1 MKGTFATAAI
11 VAAMIWG
18 WTALAGAD
26 PPTGTVTTYALTPTP
41 SSPANIVAG
50 PDHDVWFV
58 QPNADADEIGTVMA
72 SGMVGEFPVT
82 GPSADPDDL
91 TASFDL
97 SLNAAANGD
106 SVPPTSI
113 ASGPPASGLL
123 FFIEALGDFSGLAE
137 ISTAG
142 TITQT
147 LRLPFDNPT
156 VRIGTDAA
164 GDVWIPDRANG
175 SVVEVDYPYTSESA
189 TITLPTGAEPQS
201 ITAGPDGTTMW
212 VTEPG
217 IDSVASITSA
227 GVVTQYLLPVADT
240 TMGNIVLGS
249 DGNLWVGVVE
259 TAVVEAAVVDPAW
272 LVQITPGGTP
282 NAFPLPMTSNANP
295 DVLAAGPDGRLWMAD
310 GPAGTGDLTA
320 MTTAGVFSDYPGILP
335 AGDEISSIVADPS
348 GGDAVW
354 MTDETANTVDQVA
367 LQPPTPPPTTT
378 TTTTSSTTTST
389 STTTSNA
396 PLPPTSNAPL
406 PPILAATLD
415 PASDVSKSGATLSG
429 SIAEPAGSPPTS
441 VTYHFDYGTTTA
453 YGSST
458 TPGTTTAT
466 PAGASASASL
476 SGLTPYTT
484 YHYRLVAS
492 DCAISSCQVESSD
505 QSFTTGSTLAPQVN
519 TSVGAAPTTGTIL
532 IKLPGRHK
540 YERLAVGELIP
551 VGSIIDARH
560 GTILI
565 KSSLGHGEV
574 ASGLFSGGIFEVT
587 QPHGSSF
594 TDLRLESSFAACG
607 SKQLKAPFARAAA
620 AKKKKAKAKAKR
632 SHKVVNQVFG
642 NAHGQFATQGQY
654 ATAADEGTAW
664 RTSDR
669 CDGTQI
675 AVSAGRVVVT
685 NVRTHR
691 HFTLT
696 AGQHH
701 LIAGSP

>member
-1 MKGTFATAAI
+1 MKGAAAI
-11 VAAMIWG
+11 AAVVAAVIWG

-26 PPTGTVTTYALTPTP
+26 PPTGSPTTYALTPRP
-41 SSPANIVAG
+41 SSPTNIVAG

-58 QPNADADEIGTVMA
+58 QPDSDADEIGTVTA
-72 SGMVGEFPVT
+72 SGTVEFPVE
-82 GPSADPDDL
+82 GPSADLSAGLDL
-91 TASFDL
+91 IP
-97 SLNAAANGD
+97 NAAANGD

-113 ASGPPASGLL
+113 APGPPASGLL
-123 FFIEALGDFSGLAE
+123 FFTEALGDSSELAE

-147 LRLPFDNPT
+147 LGLPFDNPT
-156 VRIGTDAA
+156 NPPVTIGTDAA
-164 GDVWIPDRANG
+164 GDVWIPDWAND
-175 SVVEVDYPYTSESA
+175 SVVEVESPYRRESA

-217 IDSVASITSA
+217 PGIDSVASITSA
-227 GVVTQYLLPVADT
+227 GVVTQHPLPVAG
-240 TMGNIVLGS
+240 TMGNIVLGP
-249 DGNLWVGVVE
+249 DGNLWVGVVQATIE
-259 TAVVEAAVVDPAW
+259 PDPAW
-272 LVQITPGGTP
+272 LVQITPAGVTTP
-282 NAFPLPMTSNANP
+282 FELESPASANADPG
-295 DVLAAGPDGRLWMAD
+295 VLAAGPDGRLWMAD

-320 MTTAGVFSDYPGILP
+320 MTTAGVFSDYPGVLP
-335 AGDEISSIVADPS
+335 AEDDISSIVADPS
-348 GGDAVW
+348 GADALW
-354 MTDETANTVDQVA
+354 MTDETANTVVQVA
-367 LQPPTPPPTTT
+367 LQPPTGPPTT

-389 STTTSNA
+389 STTTTSNS
-396 PLPPTSNAPL
+396 PLPPT
-406 PPILAATLD
+406 LAATLA
-415 PASDVSKSGATLSG
+415 PVSDVSKSGATLSG
-429 SIAEPAGSPPTS
+429 SITEPAGSPPTS

-458 TPGTTTAT
+458 TPATTTAT
-466 PAGASASASL
+466 PAGAGVSASL

-492 DCAISSCQVESSD
+492 DCATSSCQVESSD
-505 QSFTTGSTLAPQVN
+505 QSFTTGSTLVPQAN
-519 TSVGAAPTTGTIL
+519 TSVGAASTTGTIL

-540 YERLAVGELIP
+540 YERLAVGALIP

-560 GTILI
+560 GTVLI

-594 TDLRLESSFAACG
+594 TDLRLESSFAACR
-607 SKQLKAPFARAAA
+607 SKVVKASFARAVA
-620 AKKKKAKAKAKR
+620 AKKKKPKSKAKR
-632 SHKVVNQVFG
+632 SNKVVNQVFG
-642 NAHGQFATQGQY
+642 NAHGQFATQGHY

-675 AVSAGRVVVT
+675 AVSAGKVVVT
-685 NVRTHR
+685 NLRTHR

-696 AGQHH
+696 AGHHH